1 MRLLREPFLLAT
13 EIGPRPMTE
22 SMGLEKKP
30 CAFGVRCSAAHKE
43 AHNLLTMSLSPAID
57 PCLCPLCGQPNS
69 CAMACAPHPE
79 APDAT
84 SQPAQA
90 EPCWCTRVQFS
101 AHVLQQVPEA
111 AKNKACI
118 CQRCAT
124 AAATAPTALTSIVKD

>member
-1 MRLLREPFLLAT
+1 
-13 EIGPRPMTE
+13 
-22 SMGLEKKP
+22 MGLEKKP

-101 AHVLQQVPEA
+101 AHLLQQVPEA
-111 AKNKACI
+111 AKNKAPEPPGLAVAI
-118 CQRCAT
+118 PFTPRPSSVLRCSPNAKVW
-124 AAATAPTALTSIVKD
+124 ARSRKLGRPFNGA